1 MSRIRGKNTGP
12 ERVIVD
18 ALHARGLDFEQHA
31 ADLPGKPDVLFR
43 KAGVAV
49 FIDGDF
55 WHGWRFPLWK
65 HKLSRQWQTKI
76 SATRRRD
83 QKNMRKLR
91 RDGWQV
97 IRIWEHQ
104 IEQNPQKCI
113 ERILLAVGREEMCEN
128 P

>member
-1 MSRIRGKNTGP
+1 VS
-12 ERVIVD
+12 
-18 ALHARGLDFEQHA
+18 FEQHA

-43 KAGVAV
+43 EARVAV

-65 HKLSRQWQTKI
+65 HKLSEKWQTKI

-91 RDGWQV
+91 RDGWRV
-97 IRIWEHQ
+97 IWIWEHQ
-104 IEQNPQKCI
+104 VEQDLDQCVG
-113 ERILLAVGREEMCEN
+113 RILCAIN